1 MQMYNDFWAGN
12 QPVFEEGVSLSWRE
26 DDCSEEFKE
35 TFDCAEQAPVSR
47 EKPRPY

>member
-12 QPVFEEGVSLSWRE
+12 QPVFEPGAALQWQE
-26 DDCSEEFKE
+26 DDGSAEFD
-35 TFDCAEQAPVSR
+35 TLLRRADNSPVSR

>member
-12 QPVFEEGVSLSWRE
+12 QPVFEEGVTLTWRE
-26 DDCSEEFKE
+26 YDDTEEFNALY
-35 TFDCAEQAPVSR
+35 DHAEQAPVSR